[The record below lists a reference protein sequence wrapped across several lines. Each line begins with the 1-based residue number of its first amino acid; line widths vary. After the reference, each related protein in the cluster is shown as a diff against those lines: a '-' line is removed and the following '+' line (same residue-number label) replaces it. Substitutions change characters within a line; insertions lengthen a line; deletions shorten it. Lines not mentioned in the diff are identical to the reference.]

1 MTRIYPTRIHPT
13 RLRMTRTHPT
23 RMTRRGLI
31 AGGALALV
39 GLALLLGV
47 LFPPNQPNA
56 GASVAETESK
66 AADGALL
73 VSEFSD
79 TSSTLWLVAATDPAE
94 RTAFLRVD
102 HAPGWEIDGA
112 VSPSG
117 DQLAYVVLGPGRR
130 DAETEASLFITKGLS
145 LTSGDTA
152 APTLLAE
159 GVDLRGGVTWTADG
173 TALLVRRTK
182 VEMDGRRSFAIL
194 EVHTAD
200 GRVTTQLQRDDVA
213 ALHIIGRPLD
223 GPLYTALISRAGTR
237 LLAVGDGKS
246 TLLSSNIT
254 RGWTLS
260 PGGTELAYTEQRGLA
275 MQVHVLSLAEF
286 EPAFPALRAAT
297 ASGQALLDAA
307 LDEDSRSDVGTA
319 SPVWA
324 PDGSLSVGTFEGPGA
339 QSQVRAGAEL
349 STASVGAAGGFALP
363 LAWSPDGVHLAI
375 RAFEGS
381 GPGQTSDETAA
392 IVGADG
398 AIETVSG
405 DHILVLGWWNGGR

>member
-1 MTRIYPTRIHPT
+1 MTRFHTTRLHPTRLHLTRIHP
-13 RLRMTRTHPT
+13 
-23 RMTRRGLI
+23 TRRGLI

-56 GASVAETESK
+56 GAAVAETESK
-66 AADGALL
+66 AADSALL

-102 HAPGWEIDGA
+102 HAPGWEIGGA
-112 VSPSG
+112 ISPSG

-130 DAETEASLFITKGLS
+130 NAETEASLFITQGPFLA
-145 LTSGDTA
+145 SGDGA

-173 TALLVRRTK
+173 TALIVRRTT
-182 VEMDGRRSFAIL
+182 VETDGRRSFAIL
-194 EVHTAD
+194 EVRLAD
-200 GRVTTQLQRDDVA
+200 GQVTTQLQRDDVA

-237 LLAVGDGKS
+237 LLAVGGEKS

-254 RGWTLS
+254 RGWSLS
-260 PGGTELAYTEQRGLA
+260 PDGTQLAYTEQRGLA

-297 ASGQALLDAA
+297 ASGQALLDETFE
-307 LDEDSRSDVGTA
+307 EDSRSDVGTA

-324 PDGSLSVGTFEGPGA
+324 PDGSLSVGTFEGPPT
-339 QSQVRAGAEL
+339 QVRAEAEL
-349 STASVGAAGGFALP
+349 STASVGTADGFALP
-363 LAWSPDGVHLAI
+363 LVWSPDGVHLAI

-381 GPGQTSDETAA
+381 GPGNTRDETAA

-398 AIETVSG
+398 AIQTVSG

>member
-1 MTRIYPTRIHPT
+1 MTRLHA
-13 RLRMTRTHPT
+13 
-23 RMTRRGLI
+23 TRRSVI
-31 AGGALALV
+31 AVGALALV

-47 LFPPNQPNA
+47 LFPPDHPNA
-56 GASVAETESK
+56 GASSAESK
-66 AADGALL
+66 AADSALL

-79 TSSTLWLVAATDPAE
+79 TSSTLWLVAPTDPAN

-130 DAETEASLFITKGLS
+130 GAETEASLL
-145 LTSGDTA
+145 LTSGAGA

-159 GVDLRGGVTWTADG
+159 GVDLRGGVAWTADG
-173 TALLVRRTK
+173 TALLVRRTTIDP
-182 VEMDGRRSFAIL
+182 EGRRSFAIL
-194 EVHTAD
+194 EVRLAD
-200 GRVTTQLQRDDVA
+200 GRVTTQVQRDDVA

-237 LLAVGDGKS
+237 LLAVGDEKS
-246 TLLSSNIT
+246 TLLSTNIT

-260 PGGTELAYTEQRGLA
+260 PDGAQLAYTEQLGLA

-297 ASGQALLDAA
+297 APGQALLDADA
-307 LDEDSRSDVGTA
+307 KKTTGTDVGTA

-324 PDGSLSVGTFEGPGA
+324 PDGSLSVGAFAGPASPTQG
-339 QSQVRAGAEL
+339 RARAEL
-349 STASVGAAGGFALP
+349 GTASVAAADGFALP
-363 LAWSPDGVHLAI
+363 LAWSSDGVHLAI
-375 RAFEGS
+375 RAFRGT
-381 GPGQTSDETAA
+381 GPGSTSEETAG
-392 IVGADG
+392 ITGADG
-398 AIETVSG
+398 AIRTISG
-405 DHILVLGWWNGGR
+405 DHILVLGWWNGSQ